1 LSNAYFSP
9 VFSKDIETD
18 QIGGKINKKKE
29 NDRKEKEVY
38 ICRERKRGLSVFQ
51 NALHIVRDIE
61 EFDGLTALP
70 HQCVSLVTWLQ
81 CKKPKPQLHP
91 KLSLTKNKPREKPF
105 SNYSILWHTHKT

>member
-1 LSNAYFSP
+1 LPNAFFWP

-38 ICRERKRGLSVFQ
+38 KCRERKRGLLVFQ
-51 NALHIVRDIE
+51 NALHIVGDIE
-61 EFDGLTALP
+61 EFDGLTALS

-81 CKKPKPQLHP
+81 
-91 KLSLTKNKPREKPF
+91 TKGMCG
-105 SNYSILWHTHKT
+105 LL